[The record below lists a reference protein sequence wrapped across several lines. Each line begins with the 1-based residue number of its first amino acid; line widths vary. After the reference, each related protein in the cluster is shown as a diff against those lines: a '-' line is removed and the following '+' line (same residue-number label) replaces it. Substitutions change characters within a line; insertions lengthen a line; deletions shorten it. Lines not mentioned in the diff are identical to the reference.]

1 MPAPTNQE
9 RGMDQVKAS
18 SAQSPTLNPKRPQ
31 TAVGVGTAPVNW
43 NNDDLPNWR
52 PQIPLEAMLD
62 AMASAGYSGTEYGAG
77 FPRDVGEL
85 RAELE
90 PRSLQLCGSYQWL
103 HFQHPTVFA
112 LELIDLDNVF
122 RALSGLNCHNLIVA
136 SAMTPERIAIAGQ
149 VPADGKSG
157 LPASGWTAMANGLE
171 KVRDRAE
178 AWNIRVHYHNHVGS
192 HVESPDEVEHLVS
205 ILPSGVDLCF
215 DTGHYAF
222 GGGDPLSFVRNHSNS
237 IGYVHLKDVD
247 KTVLNQARDQ
257 HLGFLNALRLYVFS
271 ELGKGGVDIGAVV
284 STLQSSGYVGW
295 IIVEQDTCEGDPT
308 ETAKRNRDYLRSTCG
323 I

>member
-1 MPAPTNQE
+1 MPAPTKQE
-9 RGMDQVKAS
+9 RGMDQIRSS
-18 SAQSPTLNPKRPQ
+18 SAQSSTLDEKRRE
-31 TAVGVGTAPVNW
+31 TAVSVGTAPVNW

-52 PQIPLEAMLD
+52 PQIPLSEMLD
-62 AMASAGYSGTEYGAG
+62 GMASAGYSGTEYGAG
-77 FPRDVGEL
+77 FPRDPAEL
-85 RAELE
+85 HAELE
-90 PRSLQLCGSYQWL
+90 PRGLQLCGSYHWL

-157 LPASGWTAMANGLE
+157 LPELGWAALANGLE

-178 AWNIRVHYHNHVGS
+178 AWEIRVHYHNHVGS
-192 HVESPDEVEHLVS
+192 HVESPDEVKHLVS
-205 ILPSGVDLCF
+205 ILPAGVDLCF
-215 DTGHYAF
+215 DTGHYSF
-222 GGGDPLSFVRNHSNS
+222 GGGDPLSFVRQHSSS

-247 KTVLNQARDQ
+247 RTVLNEAREQ
-257 HLGFLNALRLYVFS
+257 HLGFLNALRRYVFS
-271 ELGKGGVDIGAVV
+271 ELGKGAVDIPAVV
-284 STLQSSGYVGW
+284 STLQAAGYAGW